1 MYKILLL
8 KRATTPDPL
17 WITYKIETETDG
29 VKEKVDF
36 ETDNMETLESKIKE
50 LLTTIPKNQ
59 IKPIQDLE
67 FVVDVVVNEVG
78 IIA

>member
-8 KRATTPDPL
+8 RRASAPDPL

>member
-8 KRATTPDPL
+8 KRATAPDPL
-17 WITYKIETETDG
+17 WITYKVETETDG

-36 ETDNMETLESKIKE
+36 ETDDMTVLESTIKE

-67 FVVDVVVNEVG
+67 FVVDVVVNDTG